1 MVGGEDPLPGK
12 GGGKEEGRRRG
23 CLLKG
28 AYGWGGVGGSGGN
41 RKETEARDMRS
52 KARAWWSP
60 TPRLSKDWEGI
71 SPCWAS
77 APFWWCGEA

>member
-1 MVGGEDPLPGK
+1 MGGEDPLLPGK

-28 AYGWGGVGGSGGN
+28 AYGWGGVGGGGGN
-41 RKETEARDMRS
+41 RKETEARNMRS

-60 TPRLSKDWEGI
+60 TPRPVRDWESI
-71 SPCWAS
+71 SPCRSGAL
-77 APFWWCGEA
+77 GRRKRN